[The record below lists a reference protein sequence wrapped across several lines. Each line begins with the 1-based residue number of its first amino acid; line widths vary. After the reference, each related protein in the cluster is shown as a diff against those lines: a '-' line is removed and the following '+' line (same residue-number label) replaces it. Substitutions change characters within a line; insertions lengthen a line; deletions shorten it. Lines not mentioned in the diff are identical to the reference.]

1 MARKS
6 LGVIHVIST
15 ISAVGMAIGTAALIL
30 ILSVYNGFDRIIREN
45 ISDLS
50 PDILVTPAQ
59 GKYFVPEGAAF
70 DALLEDPRILQ
81 ISSVLEEEVL
91 LSYGGRQELARA
103 KGVDFVYEEESR
115 LAEHLVEGT
124 FSLHDGDLP
133 QAAIGA
139 GLANKMGI
147 RPRFTDPLVLHY
159 PRRGARMPL
168 AGPLS
173 ALGSVKCAPS
183 CLFSINADIDEQLV
197 IVPLEQMRTLLG
209 LDDEVSG
216 IELRVDGPVRK
227 RLLRSLQEL
236 LGADFAVQDRV
247 QQNPTLYK
255 MMRYEKLAI
264 YLILLF
270 VVIIIATNILGS
282 LSMLTIHK
290 QEDMQTLRALGA
302 NEKTIRRIFV
312 WEGCLISLCG
322 LAAGLVVGVALAWA
336 QQRFGFVKMPGG
348 FFLQAYPVVLQP
360 LDVVWTALGVGA
372 IGALVSLLAAPAAGR
387 LRSEATD

>member
-59 GKYFVPEGAAF
+59 GKYFVPEGTAF

-103 KGVDFVYEEESR
+103 KGVDAVYEEESR
-115 LAEHLVEGT
+115 LADHLIEGT
-124 FSLHDGDLP
+124 FALHDGELP
-133 QAAIGA
+133 QAAVGA
-139 GLANKMGI
+139 GIANKMGI

-159 PRRGARMPL
+159 PRRGARIPL
-168 AGPLS
+168 AGPVS

-216 IELRVDGPVRK
+216 LELRTDGPVNK

-236 LGADFAVQDRV
+236 LGPDFTVRDRV
-247 QQNPTLYK
+247 RQNPALYK

-322 LAAGLVVGVALAWA
+322 LAVGLVVGVALAWA

-348 FFLQAYPVVLQP
+348 FFLQAYPVVLQASD
-360 LDVVWTALGVGA
+360 LLWVTAGVA
-372 IGALVSLLAAPAAGR
+372 VIGLAVSLLAAP
-387 LRSEATD
+387 RSEATASS

>member
-1 MARKS
+1 
-6 LGVIHVIST
+6 
-15 ISAVGMAIGTAALIL
+15 
-30 ILSVYNGFDRIIREN
+30 
-45 ISDLS
+45 
-50 PDILVTPAQ
+50 
-59 GKYFVPEGAAF
+59 
-70 DALLEDPRILQ
+70 
-81 ISSVLEEEVL
+81 
-91 LSYGGRQELARA
+91 
-103 KGVDFVYEEESR
+103 
-115 LAEHLVEGT
+115 
-124 FSLHDGDLP
+124 
-133 QAAIGA
+133 
-139 GLANKMGI
+139 
-147 RPRFTDPLVLHY
+147 
-159 PRRGARMPL
+159 MPL

-312 WEGCLISLCG
+312 WEGCLITLCG

-360 LDVVWTALGVGA
+360 LDVVWTTLGVGA

>member
-15 ISAVGMAIGTAALIL
+15 ISAAGMAIGTAALIL

-103 KGVDFVYEEESR
+103 KGVDAVYEEESR
-115 LAEHLVEGT
+115 LADHVVEGT
-124 FSLHDGDLP
+124 FALHDGELP
-133 QAAIGA
+133 QAAVGA
-139 GLANKMGI
+139 GIANKMGI

-159 PRRGARMPL
+159 PRRGARIPL
-168 AGPLS
+168 AGPVS

-197 IVPLEQMRTLLG
+197 IVPLEQMRALLG
-209 LDDEVSG
+209 LNDEVSG
-216 IELRVDGPVRK
+216 LELRTDGPVNK

-236 LGADFAVQDRV
+236 LGPDFTVRDRV
-247 QQNPTLYK
+247 QQNPALYK

-282 LSMLTIHK
+282 LSMLSIHK

-302 NEKTIRRIFV
+302 NDKTIRRIFV
-312 WEGCLISLCG
+312 WEGCLISVCG
-322 LAAGLVVGVALAWA
+322 LAVGLVVGVALAWA

-348 FFLQAYPVVLQP
+348 FFLQAYPVVLQAAD
-360 LDVVWTALGVGA
+360 LLWVTAGVA
-372 IGALVSLLAAPAAGR
+372 FIGLAVSLLAAPRGDASA
-387 LRSEATD
+387 SS